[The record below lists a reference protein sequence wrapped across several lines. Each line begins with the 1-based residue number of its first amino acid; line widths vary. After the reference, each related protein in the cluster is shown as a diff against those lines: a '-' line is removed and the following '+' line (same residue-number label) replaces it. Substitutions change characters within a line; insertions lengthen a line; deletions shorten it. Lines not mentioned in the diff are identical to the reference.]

1 MKATLS
7 AVRDEPGRT
16 AMCISLILYGAKHAE
31 SRLPTVLLELRR
43 LRPANKRHT
52 TKVHPCVSTTA
63 SQGGGKE
70 LAEGIAPVVGQKP
83 TPGSNDEAP
92 LLYTDEGYLESWART
107 LLGGWLKSM
116 LDSGKAGL

>member
-1 MKATLS
+1 
-7 AVRDEPGRT
+7 
-16 AMCISLILYGAKHAE
+16 
-31 SRLPTVLLELRR
+31 
-43 LRPANKRHT
+43 
-52 TKVHPCVSTTA
+52 VHPCVSTTA

-107 LLGGWLKSM
+107 LLGVLKVALLM
-116 LDSGKAGL
+116 FLGRDKLKLAPGGDHYRGA